1 MPSRLCSYIR
11 GELMIRTYSELIQL
25 PTFEERFKYLQ
36 LNGTVGKE
44 TFGYDRYLN
53 QLFYNSSHWRKRRDD
68 IIKRDLGCDLA
79 VVGFELQDRV
89 YIHHMNPIRID
100 DLLEQSEYLMEPE
113 YLICTSFNTH
123 QAIHYGDESLLVG
136 TLIERTP
143 NDTCP
148 WKH

>member
-1 MPSRLCSYIR
+1 MPSRLCSCIR

-53 QLFYNSSHWRKRRDD
+53 QLFYNSHHWRKRRDD

-100 DLLEQSEYLMEPE
+100 DLIEQTEYLMEPE

-136 TLIERTP
+136 TLVERKP